1 MAVFNTNQNR
11 QFYLVKRYA
20 DGTTVPAVGSA
31 NSVAGDLGVKVI
43 ADGLGKQLYF
53 PYQGVD
59 GAQRSDLIQ
68 LANLGYAKAIKAD
81 EMAIPM
87 KKVEVTLDSNVNGGA
102 PVSGQEYILRI
113 EFINWCGAGDDTKYF
128 KDIAVHATS
137 AMSASDFYKAL
148 VKAANMSFSREV
160 NANAESNPYLEFSVD
175 NTTTATKFIIEE
187 KPQPWTLGIESQE
200 RVYFNVFPTTVY
212 IGGEDVIW
220 GIVADATPTTVLDNG
235 KQIADLEWFCMG
247 ERGDQ
252 YRMMGYPNY
261 IATQYLVDPSQKY
274 NVLELHYAFTDE
286 GVSSYRSEK
295 DITIAVPE
303 GAAGSEYDVI
313 NDIIGAIN
321 TATGLSIATLA

>member
-1 MAVFNTNQNR
+1 MVISTNQNR
-11 QFYLVKRYA
+11 QMYVAKAYKA
-20 DGTTVPAVGSA
+20 AIAENDSAGTIG
-31 NSVAGDLGVKVI
+31 GVKVVN
-43 ADGLGKQLYF
+43 DGLKKQMFFQYM
-53 PYQGVD
+53 GVD
-59 GAQRSDLIQ
+59 GVQRSDMIQ
-68 LANLGYAKAIKAD
+68 LDNLNYAKAINASD
-81 EMAIPM
+81 MAIPM
-87 KKVEVTLDSNVNGGA
+87 KKLEITLDSAVNGGA
-102 PVSGQEYILRI
+102 LVSGQEYILRI

-148 VKAANMSFSREV
+148 VKAANTSFSREV
-160 NANAESNPYLEFSVD
+160 NATPQSNPYLEFSVD

-212 IGGEDVIW
+212 TGGEDVIW
-220 GIVADATPTTVLDNG
+220 GVVADAVPTTVLDNG